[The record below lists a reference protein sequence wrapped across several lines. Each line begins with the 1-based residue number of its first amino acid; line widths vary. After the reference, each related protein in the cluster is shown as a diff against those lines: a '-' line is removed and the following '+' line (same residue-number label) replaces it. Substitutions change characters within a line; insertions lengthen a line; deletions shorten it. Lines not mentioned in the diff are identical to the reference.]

1 MSKRPQVD
9 FGQQISKRT
18 GGGGEEE
25 REEIKGG
32 PPQTH
37 SRC

>member
-18 GGGGEEE
+18 GGGEEE
-25 REEIKGG
+25 REEIKRG

>member
-18 GGGGEEE
+18 GGEEE
-25 REEIKGG
+25 REEIKRG